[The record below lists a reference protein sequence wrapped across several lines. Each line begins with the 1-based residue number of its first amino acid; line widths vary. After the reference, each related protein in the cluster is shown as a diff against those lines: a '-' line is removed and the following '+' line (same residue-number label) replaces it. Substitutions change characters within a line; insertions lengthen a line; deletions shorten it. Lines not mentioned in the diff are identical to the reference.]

1 MQKTSP
7 TDKVRDESEPPS
19 GDVWTAKRVLRSVSY
34 DLTVPGGAAHQENNS
49 ILKMLVVAVR
59 MSLKPMFVVKEVV
72 VVVTGVL
79 QTGLVVVA
87 KDLAVLMGKAVVVH
101 LVVSVQDQLG
111 CLLRPLT
118 STSKIHNFTN
128 QMSFVLSGSQVRM
141 FLVAVPSVPYLCSSF
156 SLMLW

>member
-1 MQKTSP
+1 M
-7 TDKVRDESEPPS
+7 
-19 GDVWTAKRVLRSVSY
+19 SY
-34 DLTVPGGAAHQENNS
+34 DLAVPGGAAHQENNS

-59 MSLKPMFVVKEVV
+59 TSLKPMFMVKEVV
-72 VVVTGVL
+72 VVHQFGAVVTGVL
-79 QTGLVVVA
+79 RTGLVVVA

-101 LVVSVQDQLG
+101 LVVSVKDQLG

-118 STSKIHNFTN
+118 STTKIHNFTN